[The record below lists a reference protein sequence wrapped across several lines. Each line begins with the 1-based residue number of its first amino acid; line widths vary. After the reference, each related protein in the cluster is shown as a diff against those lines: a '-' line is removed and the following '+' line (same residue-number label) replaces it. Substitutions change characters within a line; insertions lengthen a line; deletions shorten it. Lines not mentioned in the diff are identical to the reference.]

1 MSQKEVALSR
11 ELKEFIEIEFAKL
24 KKSVRESF
32 EELILRNSKSQNTDA
47 MK

>member
-1 MSQKEVALSR
+1 MSQNEVALSR

-24 KKSVRESF
+24 KESVRESF
-32 EELILRNSKSQNTDA
+32 DELILRNSKSKDTDV

>member
-24 KKSVRESF
+24 KESVRNSF
-32 EELILRNSKSQNTDA
+32 EELILRNSKSQDTNV

>member
-11 ELKEFIEIEFAKL
+11 ELEEFIEIEFAKL
-24 KKSVRESF
+24 KESVRESF
-32 EELILRNSKSQNTDA
+32 EELILRNSKSQDTDV